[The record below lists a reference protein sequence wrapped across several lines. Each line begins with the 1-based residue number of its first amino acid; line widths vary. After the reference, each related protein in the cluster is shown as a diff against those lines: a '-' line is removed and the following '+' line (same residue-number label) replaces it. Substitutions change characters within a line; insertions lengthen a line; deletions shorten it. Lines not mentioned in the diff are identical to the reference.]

1 MVLSSILCGIG
12 VLQVKIHHR
21 SLAVYLLLNNMTK
34 DFFNP
39 LKKPFTKDPFL
50 LLLMILTG
58 IVIIGI
64 AYYCESILLI
74 VLLSLFVFIAS
85 VLIYCFCKKQ

>member
-1 MVLSSILCGIG
+1 
-12 VLQVKIHHR
+12 
-21 SLAVYLLLNNMTK
+21 
-34 DFFNP
+34 
-39 LKKPFTKDPFL
+39 
-50 LLLMILTG
+50 MILTG

-85 VLIYCFCKKQ
+85 VLIYSSFGFRL

>member
-1 MVLSSILCGIG
+1 M
-12 VLQVKIHHR
+12 
-21 SLAVYLLLNNMTK
+21 
-34 DFFNP
+34 
-39 LKKPFTKDPFL
+39 KPFTKDPFL

-74 VLLSLFVFIAS
+74 VLLSLSVFIAS

>member
-1 MVLSSILCGIG
+1 
-12 VLQVKIHHR
+12 
-21 SLAVYLLLNNMTK
+21 MTK

-74 VLLSLFVFIAS
+74 VLLSLSVFIAS
-85 VLIYCFCKKQ
+85 VLIYCFCKKTVVVRIVIRRNN